1 MLDRRQLLTGAGV
14 ALAAGLGATS
24 CAGSGP
30 SGPRTVRYWGMGA
43 ADKDKDE
50 AARDAF
56 LATDAGAG
64 AQVSIDQVPSSGSAD
79 MSQIITAVRGG
90 TAPDVWWM
98 DRFNAVQNASIGLL
112 EPVDTLIEK
121 FEDVSPEEFKSQW
134 IQFAIDELTYDG
146 KLYGL
151 PTSTDARG
159 LLFNENVLKDSGLD
173 LDMFD
178 PEQHVLTWDELR
190 DAARQIT
197 HQDSRGNY
205 DRLGFAPWADQ
216 GMPYTWAF
224 GLDAQVYDN
233 ETGQVVLDSP
243 QWKSVFDLYADW
255 AEEFPYS
262 RVDAF
267 FATYQPPN
275 APPTQNA
282 VFGEHLAI
290 TTGGPWQISGNKKYA
305 PKLPLTW
312 TWLPVAKD
320 GDPTYTWSGGFSLV
334 LPKGS
339 NMSRTTWEF
348 MKHFTGFAGQSI
360 VVPKLGSL
368 PTHLRAITEK
378 KYDPDAELFR
388 QMLPNSTSRPPIP
401 AGSAASDTLDRA
413 KTSVALGS
421 KTPQQ
426 AIDENQSMVAP
437 KMDLFPGYTMPDT
450 YGKPQ
455 QIPDEDQ

>member
-1 MLDRRQLLTGAGV
+1 MLQRRQLLQGA
-14 ALAAGLGATS
+14 AFAAVGGLGAAG
-24 CAGSGP
+24 CAGAGP
-30 SGPRTVRYWGMGA
+30 SGPHAVRYWGMGA
-43 ADKDKDE
+43 ADTDKDE

-56 LATDAGAG
+56 LQTAAGRD

-112 EPVDTLIEK
+112 EPVDPLIEE
-121 FEDVSPEEFKSQW
+121 FEGVSREEFTQQW
-134 IQFAIDELTYDG
+134 LQFSLDELTYDG
-146 KLYGL
+146 QLYGL

-159 LLFNENVLKDSGLD
+159 LLYNENVLKDAGVDLD
-173 LDMFD
+173 LFD
-178 PEQHVLTWDELR
+178 PGQHVITWDELR
-190 DAARQIT
+190 EVART
-197 HQDSRGNY
+197 VVHQDSRGNY

-224 GLDAQVYDN
+224 GLGAEVYDN
-233 ETGQVVLDSP
+233 DATRVVLDSP
-243 QWKSVFDLYADW
+243 QWQSVYNLYADW
-255 AEEFPYS
+255 AEEFSYS
-262 RVDAF
+262 KVDAF

-282 VFGEHLAI
+282 VFSEKLAI

-305 PKLPLTW
+305 PKLPLKW

-339 NMSRTTWEF
+339 NLSRTTWEF

-368 PTHLRAITEK
+368 PTNLEAITAQ

-388 QMLPNSTSRPPIP
+388 QMLPNSTSRPPLP
-401 AGSAASDTLDRA
+401 VGSAVSDAMDRA
-413 KTSVALGS
+413 KTSVALGTKS
-421 KTPQQ
+421 PREVAEETQ
-426 AIDENQSMVAP
+426 AMVVP
-437 KMDLFPGYTMPDT
+437 KMDLFPGYRIPES

-455 QIPDEDQ
+455 KIPDSR